1 MLHDK
6 TAIEAAIKD
15 AGGNIS
21 DAARK
26 LGVARRTL
34 QSRMRFFGL
43 PEGRAGRRKMRISY
57 GKRRKL
63 YTAGALAAGAL
74 VAVAVL
80 RRRGTPA

>member
-63 YTAGALAAGAL
+63 YTVG
-74 VAVAVL
+74 AVAAAVVL
-80 RRRGTPA
+80 GAVVIKGRSV